1 MKRRILP
8 LILAGVLLL
17 CTLPQAGSATEAEH
31 LTPTRT
37 YQGQFTDIQPSNWY
51 YKNITAL
58 YELGLTNGKG
68 DESHFAP
75 SAEVSV
81 GEALAMA
88 ARLRSL
94 YEYGDSEKGPAEHSN
109 ASSPWY
115 ASYTAYLQ
123 SMDCIGEEF
132 DGLYEQSATRA
143 QVAHILA
150 NALPSSLFTPIN
162 DKAVTV
168 GYASRRYIQDVDEY
182 TPYQQDILT
191 LYRWGI
197 LSGMDEKGSF
207 LPDDTIQRCQ
217 VAAMVTR
224 LVYEDLRISLD
235 WETSDSYSKEGTTLE
250 SLVSST
256 GRFHTAPSPNDS
268 KAIDDNLR
276 YMLSR
281 GERHM
286 SLNYGKNTL
295 TSTMAEQLMEAFLD
309 GIRSYAEQGYNEVR
323 CSYSTRTG
331 AMSLTFSSSL
341 YDEDQIDHYRQATLD
356 AAILVHDRLWKEGRI
371 TPSLSEY
378 EKAKVYFAWLCG
390 HCRYDYHSSAD
401 SMSHSGYGA
410 LVDGLAVCDGYTAA
424 YNLLL
429 KLEGIECSTV
439 STTDHI
445 WTVATLDGTSYH
457 IDPTWGDQAASVDYQ
472 YFAMSEEKAMS
483 RFS

>member
-17 CTLPQAGSATEAEH
+17 CTLPQAGSAAEAEH

-75 SAEVSV
+75 AAEVSV
-81 GEALAMA
+81 GEALAIA

-94 YEYGDSEKGPAEHSN
+94 YEYGDSEKGPAEYTN
-109 ASSPWY
+109 TNSPWY

-224 LVYEDLRISLD
+224 LVYDDLRISLD
-235 WETSDSYSKEGTTLE
+235 WETSASYSKEGTTLK

-276 YMLSR
+276 YPA
-281 GERHM
+281 G
-286 SLNYGKNTL
+286 N
-295 TSTMAEQLMEAFLD
+295 
-309 GIRSYAEQGYNEVR
+309 GICPSITEKIPLPPQWR
-323 CSYSTRTG
+323 
-331 AMSLTFSSSL
+331 SSL
-341 YDEDQIDHYRQATLD
+341 WKLSLMVFAATPNKGIMKF
-356 AAILVHDRLWKEGRI
+356 AAHIPRVR
-371 TPSLSEY
+371 
-378 EKAKVYFAWLCG
+378 ALCP
-390 HCRYDYHSSAD
+390 
-401 SMSHSGYGA
+401 
-410 LVDGLAVCDGYTAA
+410 LPFPAVCMARIRLIITGKPPWTPPFWYTTGCGRKAVLLLLSQNTKRLRSISHGCAATAA
-424 YNLLL
+424 M
-429 KLEGIECSTV
+429 
-439 STTDHI
+439 TT
-445 WTVATLDGTSYH
+445 T
-457 IDPTWGDQAASVDYQ
+457 AALIL
-472 YFAMSEEKAMS
+472 
-483 RFS
+483 

>member
-17 CTLPQAGSATEAEH
+17 CILPQAGSAAEAEH

-37 YQGQFTDIQPSNWY
+37 YQGQFTDIQPSHWY
-51 YKNITAL
+51 YDNVTTL
-58 YELGLTNGKG
+58 YELGLTNGQG
-68 DESHFAP
+68 SADRFAP
-75 SAEVSV
+75 AAEVSV

-94 YEYGDSEKGPAEHSN
+94 YEHGDSEKGPEAYADTSASWYVPYAE
-109 ASSPWY
+109 
-115 ASYTAYLQ
+115 YLQ
-123 SMDCIGEEF
+123 SMDIIGKEF
-132 DGLYEQSATRA
+132 DGLYTQPATRA

-150 NALPSSLFTPIN
+150 RTLPDSFLSPIN

-197 LSGMDEKGSF
+197 LSGMDSKGSF
-207 LPDDTIQRCQ
+207 FPNDTIQRCQ
-217 VAAMVTR
+217 VAAMITR
-224 LVYEDLRISLD
+224 LVSPDLRISLD
-235 WETSDSYSKEGTTLE
+235 WDASTLYSKEGTTLE
-250 SLVSST
+250 SLVSSS
-256 GRFHTAPSPNDS
+256 GAFHPAPSPDDS
-268 KAIDDNLR
+268 EAIDENLR

-281 GERHM
+281 GERNM
-286 SLNYGKNTL
+286 SLNYEKNTL
-295 TSTMAEQLMEAFLD
+295 TSAMAEKLLAAFLD
-309 GIRSYAEQGYNEVR
+309 GVRSYAEQGYNEVR
-323 CSYSTRTG
+323 CSYSVKTG

-341 YDEDQIDHYRQATLD
+341 FDEQMIDTYRKDTME
-356 AAILVHDRLWKEGRI
+356 AAILIHDRLWKEGRI
-371 TPSLSEY
+371 TASMSEY
-378 EKAKVYFAWLCG
+378 EKAKAYFTWLCG

-401 SMSHSGYGA
+401 SLSHSGYSA

-429 KLEGIECSTV
+429 KLEGISCTTA

-445 WTVATLDGTSYH
+445 WTVATLDGTQYH
-457 IDPTWGDQAASVDYQ
+457 IDPTWGDQVSTVDYQ
-472 YFAMSEEKAMS
+472 YFAMTKEQAMS
-483 RFS
+483 RFA